1 MHVYTVH
8 LLSGLQ
14 DTAPTRSSGLAEEV
28 REHFPILQQGVNGKP
43 LVYLDSAATS
53 QKPTQV
59 LDVIR
64 EFNLRDTANV
74 HRGVHALA
82 SRATDAYEAAR
93 GKVAT
98 LINASSDREIVWTKN
113 ATEAINLVAQS
124 WAMHNLN
131 ERDEVFDSR
140 TQLHYLVGCPDALI
154 RVKFVLTVVASLR
167 CRSDAFGADCPRMPL
182 KGTLHRS

>member
-1 MHVYTVH
+1 MA
-8 LLSGLQ
+8 S
-14 DTAPTRSSGLAEEV
+14 PRSSSLAEEV
-28 REHFPILQQGVNGKP
+28 RGHFPILEQEVNGKH

-93 GKVAT
+93 GKLAT
-98 LINASSDREIVWTKN
+98 FINASSDREVVWTKN
-113 ATEAINLVAQS
+113 ATEAMNLVAQS

-131 ERDEVFDSR
+131 EGDEVYSSKP
-140 TQLHYLVGCPDALI
+140 QHHYLVDFPC
-154 RVKFVLTVVASLR
+154 SL
-167 CRSDAFGADCPRMPL
+167 L
-182 KGTLHRS
+182 